1 MRIERS
7 RSSEESPLR
16 WLATLLTWGGVLMML
31 VGGLM
36 AYPILRDLVRVSE
49 EAEALEFVATLPP
62 ASAPTA
68 VPLAALPSPVPTLT
82 STASPT
88 PGQPQEPAQP
98 AVLPSSPQEE
108 EASQDPPPLVLPET
122 ALLSAEE
129 ATPGPTAT
137 PPPTPDPASLIP
149 VRLVIPAINL
159 DAPVVP
165 VGWETKEVNGQLVS
179 TWIVPNAREAGW
191 HKTSALPGE
200 PGNTVLNGHH
210 NIYGEVFRDLVEL
223 EPGDAIYLY
232 TGQRVYHYQVTE
244 RHILKE
250 KGEPIEVRIQNAQWI
265 MPTDDERLTLITCW
279 PYTNNTHRLVV
290 VARPLPDSG
299 SDLSEAER
307 MPPQ

>member
-1 MRIERS
+1 MAPAVVS
-7 RSSEESPLR
+7 LP
-16 WLATLLTWGGVLMML
+16 TL
-31 VGGLM
+31 
-36 AYPILRDLVRVSE
+36 S
-49 EAEALEFVATLPP
+49 
-62 ASAPTA
+62 
-68 VPLAALPSPVPTLT
+68 SPVPTLAP
-82 STASPT
+82 TASPT
-88 PGQPQEPAQP
+88 PGQSQEPVEP
-98 AVLPSSPQEE
+98 AVLPISPQKG

-122 ALLSAEE
+122 ALLSAGE

-165 VGWETKEVNGQLVS
+165 VGWETKEVDGQLVS
-179 TWIVPNAREAGW
+179 AWIVPNAREAGW

-223 EPGDAIYLY
+223 EPGDEIYLY
-232 TGQRVYHYQVTE
+232 TGQQVYRYQVTE

-265 MPTDDERLTLITCW
+265 MPTDDERLTLVTCW
-279 PYTNNTHRLVV
+279 PYTSNTHRLIV
-290 VARPLPDSG
+290 VARPAPDNG
-299 SDLSEAER
+299 SDRSEAER